1 MTTKKPSK
9 KSSKKSLKSLK
20 PPITHININVR
31 RALGDEVSEAAQ
43 DRELLYM
50 AKIIDLF
57 GIESDVAI
65 KVYDKNGDFLYS
77 PTED

>member
-9 KSSKKSLKSLK
+9 KSSKKSLK

-31 RALGDEVSEAAQ
+31 RTLGDEVSEAAQ

-50 AKIIDLF
+50 AKIVDLF
-57 GIESDVAI
+57 DIESDVAI

-77 PTED
+77 PTEN

>member
-1 MTTKKPSK
+1 MTAKKPSK
-9 KSSKKSLKSLK
+9 KIKKSLK

-31 RALGDEVSEAAQ
+31 RTLGDEVSEAAQ

-50 AKIIDLF
+50 AKIVDLF
-57 GIESDVAI
+57 DIESDVAI

>member
-9 KSSKKSLKSLK
+9 KSQIKKSLR

-31 RALGDEVSEAAQ
+31 RTLGDEVSEAAQ
-43 DRELLYM
+43 DRELMYM
-50 AKIIDLF
+50 AKIADLF
-57 GIESDVAI
+57 NIESDVAI

-77 PTED
+77 PTEN